1 MLNQASVAIIL
12 ASFPFFAQS
21 KGITH
26 AYSRM
31 KEYIHPTPPPTVQ
44 QICYDH
50 RDTLIIMGTFIL
62 LLIGIV
68 TWLWFD
74 RTNRKY
80 LQQQLTNQL
89 KELQIKVKDAN
100 IPGRAT
106 ETVQQAKEFAQKQ
119 WEQHAPEALKGKEKE
134 TKTEQ
139 AQFEMPRDKLHPR
152 DELSAP
158 REKEPLQQQQPAE
171 KLSPAQHWQKAARPG
186 VEKEIDRTY
195 GVTGTTRKEKH

>member
-12 ASFPFFAQS
+12 SSFPFFAQS

-31 KEYIHPTPPPTVQ
+31 KEFIHPTPPPTVQ

-62 LLIGIV
+62 LLIGLV

-80 LQQQLTNQL
+80 LQQQLTKQL
-89 KELQIKVKDAN
+89 KDLQIKVKDAN

-106 ETVQQAKEFAQKQ
+106 ETVQQAKEFAQKK

-134 TKTEQ
+134 NKPEQ
-139 AQFEMPRDKLHPR
+139 EQLAL
-152 DELSAP
+152 P
-158 REKEPLQQQQPAE
+158 REKEPLQMQPTEKLSPAQSTE
-171 KLSPAQHWQKAARPG
+171 KLSPAQHWQKEVRPG
-186 VEKEIDRTY
+186 LEKEMERTY
-195 GVTGTTRKEKH
+195 GVTGSTKKEKH